1 MRISIEVKAETAKQ
15 LQSLAAGK
23 GVSVDELIRVYIPG
37 ISTSANHSQQEDQA
51 AKIESFIAWAKSHS
65 RSLPPLPSEAVS
77 RKSYYED

>member
-1 MRISIEVKAETAKQ
+1 MGISIEVKPETAKR

-37 ISTSANHSQQEDQA
+37 ISSNGNHSPQEDQA
-51 AKIESFIAWAKSHS
+51 AKIESFILWAKSHS
-65 RSLPPLPSEAVS
+65 SSLPPLSREAVS